1 MEQNNSTPSV
11 DHSADQT
18 ADFGFRAVPREV
30 KASLVREVVDSVA
43 PKYDIMNDLMSLGIH
58 RFWKHELLSA
68 MDPRPHYRLLDLA
81 AGTGDITFAWLK
93 RGGGPVVMSD
103 INATMLGVGEERAT
117 AKARLADIEFLV
129 ADAENLPLPAQS
141 FDRISMAFG
150 LRNCTSKD
158 RVIAQAYRLLKPG
171 GRFFVLEF
179 SQLQIAALEK
189 LYDAWSFK
197 ALPRLGQL
205 IAKDAQSYQYLAESI
220 RMFPNQETLKTM
232 FEDAGFE
239 RVTYRNLSGGIAAIH
254 AGWRL

>member
-1 MEQNNSTPSV
+1 MSENNSTES
-11 DHSADQT
+11 
-18 ADFGFRAVPREV
+18 ADFGYQTVPRAA
-30 KASLVREVVDSVA
+30 KASLVREVFDSVA

-58 RFWKHELLSA
+58 RLWKHEFLNAL
-68 MDPRPHYRLLDLA
+68 DPRPNYRLLDLA
-81 AGTGDITFAWLK
+81 AGTGDITFGWLK

-103 INATMLGVGEERAT
+103 INESMLGVGEDRAAT
-117 AKARLADIEFLV
+117 KGYLAEIEFLV
-129 ADAENLPLPAQS
+129 ADAESLPLPAAS
-141 FDRISMAFG
+141 FDRVSMAFG
-150 LRNCTSKD
+150 LRNCTNKEN
-158 RVIAQAYRLLKPG
+158 VIRQAYRLLKPG
-171 GRFFVLEF
+171 GRFLVLEF

-205 IAKDAQSYQYLAESI
+205 IAKDADSYQYLAESI